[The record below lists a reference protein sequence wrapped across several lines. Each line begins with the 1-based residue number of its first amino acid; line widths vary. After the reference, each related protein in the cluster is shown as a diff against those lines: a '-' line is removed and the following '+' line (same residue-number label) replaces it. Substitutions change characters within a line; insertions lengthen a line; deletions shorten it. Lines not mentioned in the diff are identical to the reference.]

1 MKCAILDTDV
11 GTDVDEALALALIA
25 ASPELRVEGVTTV
38 HADAPL
44 RARIARMLL
53 SLAGCGDIPVIP
65 GASTPLE
72 EPLPEPFHWGPHLWG
87 HEGVGILSSE
97 ELVPTDDLDAHA
109 EAAAK
114 SIIEKAAAH
123 LGELSLIAIGPLT
136 NIARALQTDP
146 RLADRIL
153 DLTTMG
159 GMLDTSR
166 SDWPPMLETNLQHYM
181 C

>member
-11 GTDVDEALALALIA
+11 GTNVDEALALALIA
-25 ASPELRVEGVTTV
+25 ASPELQVEGVTTV
-38 HADAPL
+38 HADA
-44 RARIARMLL
+44 
-53 SLAGCGDIPVIP
+53 LAGCGDNPVIP

>member
-1 MKCAILDTDV
+1 MAHTQRIIFDTDI
-11 GTDVDEALALALIA
+11 GTDVDDTLALALIA
-25 ASPELRVEGVTTV
+25 ASPELQVEGVTTV

-87 HEGVGILSSE
+87 REAVGILSSE

-114 SIIEKAAAH
+114 FIIETAAAH
-123 LGELSLIAIGPLT
+123 PGCQRLGSRG
-136 NIARALQTDP
+136 ALNT
-146 RLADRIL
+146 LAAH
-153 DLTTMG
+153 T
-159 GMLDTSR
+159 
-166 SDWPPMLETNLQHYM
+166 
-181 C
+181 